1 MTLADNHDIPN
12 GRGSALAIEAVQLD
26 SFDQLSKAQQSPS
39 VSFLG
44 G

>member
-12 GRGSALAIEAVQLD
+12 GRGSAFAIEAVQLD
-26 SFDQLSKAQQSPS
+26 SFDQLSKAQPRIALP
-39 VSFLG
+39 FG